1 MLIDNKFI
9 YLSLPRC
16 ASTAFFI
23 SCIRNNIKVEHSYN
37 IDDNMYVNIDFESM
51 SNMDLVY
58 KINHFHETIE
68 SLKNKFGND
77 YEIVSVNRNRYD
89 RFISYFNHITGELYR
104 RGYIE
109 LYNKLLEL
117 NVNDILFYN
126 SADLINVD
134 SKIKLVK
141 TFLNSIELFDYDK
154 KIESL
159 FLPLFSPLSTYHNH
173 NPTIKWFE
181 FDNLSELENWVAIK
195 LNKPFKLENFGSS
208 INYKSKLIMDDAFIK
223 KYNDIY
229 DYYDLPKSTK
239 TII

>member
-1 MLIDNKFI
+1 M
-9 YLSLPRC
+9 YL
-16 ASTAFFI
+16 
-23 SCIRNNIKVEHSYN
+23 
-37 IDDNMYVNIDFESM
+37 NIDFESM

-77 YEIVSVNRNRYD
+77 YEIISVNRNRYD
-89 RFISYFNHITGELYR
+89 RFISYFNHIIGELYR
-104 RGYIE
+104 RGDIE

-126 SADLINVD
+126 SGDLTNVD

-154 KIESL
+154 NIESL

-173 NPTIKWFE
+173 SPTIKWFE

-208 INYKSKLIMDDAFIK
+208 INYKSKLIMDDDFIK

-229 DYYDLPKSTK
+229 DYYDLPKSTRSL
-239 TII
+239 I